1 MACDHA
7 KESAVAFMSIRE
19 RLLLICMLLLLGAHV
34 QLSSGTFA
42 TIETRSLDGVAFS
55 FPHDALKEEITLFA
69 LAMGTSRESG
79 EIQQEQLLRWQ
90 KLLESDTGTLVS
102 IPLYHFPVL
111 DVPRFIQG
119 VVRRGIAKSYEGV
132 IPADRGAILFMRQ
145 PETFATQA
153 GIPIDD
159 RATIAVVR
167 SDGTIIGFV
176 KGPPS
181 TQGYDSLRSLVEIR

>member
-1 MACDHA
+1 MYM
-7 KESAVAFMSIRE
+7 V
-19 RLLLICMLLLLGAHV
+19 LLLSTQVH
-34 QLSSGTFA
+34 LSSGSFA
-42 TIETRSLDGVAFS
+42 TVDARSLDGASFS
-55 FPHDALKEEITLFA
+55 FPHDALQEQITLFA

-79 EIQQEQLLRWQ
+79 EIQQEHLLQWQ

-102 IPLYHFPVL
+102 IPFYHFPVL

-132 IPADRGAILFMRQ
+132 VPADRGAVLFMRQ
-145 PETFATQA
+145 PETFAAQA

-159 RATIAVVR
+159 QATIAVVH
-167 SDGTIIGFV
+167 SDGAIIGFV

-181 TQGYDSLRSLVEIR
+181 AQAYDSLKNLVESR